1 MVKTVCLSFS
11 TEDLGVRR
19 SNAINAND
27 HRYLSIQWISW
38 LQQQQ
43 KKRFSIE
50 SSGRASE
57 RASDVNEYTCEFQ
70 QWTRVLHKIR
80 MNPMR

>member
-11 TEDLGVRR
+11 TEDLCVRR

-38 LQQQQ
+38 LQ
-43 KKRFSIE
+43 KKKKKKDSRSKVV
-50 SSGRASE
+50 GE
-57 RASDVNEYTCEFQ
+57 RAT
-70 QWTRVLHKIR
+70 
-80 MNPMR
+80 

>member
-1 MVKTVCLSFS
+1 MVKIVCLSFS

-27 HRYLSIQWISW
+27 HRYLSLQWISW

-43 KKRFSIE
+43 KKDSRSKVV
-50 SSGRASE
+50 GE
-57 RASDVNEYTCEFQ
+57 RASK
-70 QWTRVLHKIR
+70 RRKGIH
-80 MNPMR
+80 M

>member
-11 TEDLGVRR
+11 TEDLGVRC

-43 KKRFSIE
+43 KKDSRSKVVGE
-50 SSGRASE
+50 RASE
-57 RASDVNEYTCEFQ
+57 R
-70 QWTRVLHKIR
+70 RKRIH
-80 MNPMR
+80 M

>member
-43 KKRFSIE
+43 KKDSRSKVV
-50 SSGRASE
+50 GE